1 MGGAFDFLFITQDE
15 YIEWAESIGR
25 TGGSGLRRLLEGD
38 INTPGLITLVVVV
51 GILCFLY
58 WAIRHR

>member
-1 MGGAFDFLFITQDE
+1 MGNWSDTLFMSGAEFNEMT
-15 YIEWAESIGR
+15 ESIGR
-25 TGGSGLRRLLEGD
+25 AGGSGLRRLLEGD